1 MTDWFKC
8 CEGCPKRYPGCC
20 CSDYKKAKIKR
31 ELEKRWLVK
40 KAREESVG
48 YSPGLRKAERREF
61 IKNKAKG
68 VAKY

>member
-20 CSDYKKAKIKR
+20 CGDYKKAKIKR
-31 ELEKRWLVK
+31 ELEKRWLERK
-40 KAREESVG
+40 RREDNAN
-48 YSPGLRKAERREF
+48 YSPALEKRDKREF